1 MELEGKLIVKLDP
14 ITGEGRNGPWK
25 KQSFVIETLDNY
37 PKKVCFTIWG
47 DRVPL
52 NNFTESDTIRVS
64 FDAESREYNGNWYT
78 DLKCWKI
85 ELSSPG
91 NVGKPPMETPPFNAD
106 DAPFE
111 LDSDPGDDLP
121 F

>member
-14 ITGEGRNGPWK
+14 VTGEGRNGPWK

-52 NNFTESDTIRVS
+52 NNFTESDTIRVL

-85 ELSSPG
+85 ELSSPAGTETRSRLLREAAVG
-91 NVGKPPMETPPFNAD
+91 NIAQW
-106 DAPFE
+106 AQA
-111 LDSDPGDDLP
+111 
-121 F
+121 